1 MHHYGNFA
9 QNNKHLTCYCHS
21 TLILNSFSIILF
33 MFTEFHERDLSE
45 RNSLYV
51 NWNKTKSDRSH
62 CDTFSTVCGAG
73 LLPLSFLLVDK
84 DTGAIKQSKPSKL
97 SRQAWRS
104 QRVRPAPAQQSRED
118 SQDGRHPFALYGSGE
133 KDADTAGRKTHNVCP
148 AASTHEVTSVW
159 PSTHLHKHLSEALT
173 VMFLS
178 PLDPW
183 VCFTC

>member
-1 MHHYGNFA
+1 MRGTFLKETHCMWTEIRQNQKDLIVTHFQPFA
-9 QNNKHLTCYCHS
+9 AQVSY
-21 TLILNSFSIILF
+21 
-33 MFTEFHERDLSE
+33 LS
-45 RNSLYV
+45 Y
-51 NWNKTKSDRSH
+51 
-62 CDTFSTVCGAG
+62 
-73 LLPLSFLLVDK
+73 LLPLSFLLADK

-118 SQDGRHPFALYGSGE
+118 SQDRRHPFALYGSGE

-159 PSTHLHKHLSEALT
+159 PSTDLHKHLSEALT